1 MKSESV
7 QVMSMSSRAL
17 QLSKAVAM
25 PRTTVVVSS
34 EMSMSSVRVVSSG
47 QVMTGASSSYR
58 EMYCSATA
66 LLPQSSSTVQ
76 IRIQLPGQTPLS
88 GQASM
93 EMERS
98 SSQLSKASRGTCVGS
113 VGSVSISQDATW

>member
-1 MKSESV
+1 
-7 QVMSMSSRAL
+7 
-17 QLSKAVAM
+17 
-25 PRTTVVVSS
+25 
-34 EMSMSSVRVVSSG
+34 
-47 QVMTGASSSYR
+47 
-58 EMYCSATA
+58 MYCSATA